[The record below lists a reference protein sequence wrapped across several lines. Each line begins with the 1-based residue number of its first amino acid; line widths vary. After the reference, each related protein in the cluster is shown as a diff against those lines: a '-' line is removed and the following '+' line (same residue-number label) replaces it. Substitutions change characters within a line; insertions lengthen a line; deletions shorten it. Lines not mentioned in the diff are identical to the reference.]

1 MMVEE
6 TGLRRAL
13 PFLALLAL
21 AHLSLAIWYAQV
33 TPYRT
38 AGVLFSQKNLET
50 GLPQAVPDVG
60 APDERQ
66 HANYIAH
73 MREGK
78 GFPVLVWQIPN
89 PEDPEKPLR
98 NPELGETYQSHQPPL
113 YYLLAQGW
121 STLVGADPTGPTGTR
136 IRWLNGLIG
145 AGTVVGVFF
154 ACFWGTGRAGVSL
167 AAAAFAALLPMN
179 VALSGAISND
189 PLLFLFCTWFLAIG
203 ALVLRHGLEWK
214 YVVWLG
220 VLLGLASLTKTT
232 AISLFAVFAF
242 LAFARRG
249 DEESIVR
256 VGAAFMLGIA
266 IVAFWWLRNN
276 QLYGDPLAMTA
287 FNEAFV
293 GSPQAF
299 AFIHVYGMG
308 GYLLNWVG
316 GWTAQ
321 SFWGVFGYMDIFLKP
336 HGLYWML
343 GALTILGLLGFLW
356 RSARGFVGS
365 EKLFHLMN
373 GVFLVVVVLL
383 FLRFNLQYFQG
394 QARYIFPAI
403 APISIGLALGWTAL
417 AKDKAKWVGVG
428 IVSLLMALNLYILS
442 SLPEQF
448 KARTTTSPAT
458 QASPDV

>member
-1 MMVEE
+1 MIADVS
-6 TGLRRAL
+6 GLRRAL
-13 PFLALLAL
+13 PIVLLLAL
-21 AHLSLAIWYAQV
+21 AHLALAIWYAQV

-38 AGVLFSQKNLET
+38 AGVLLRQNNPDT

-73 MREGK
+73 LRAGK
-78 GFPVLVWQIPN
+78 GFPILVWQIPN
-89 PEDPEKPLR
+89 PDDPSKPLR

-121 STLVGADPTGPTGTR
+121 SALTGADPTAPSGIR

-145 AGTVVGVFF
+145 AGTVLGVFF
-154 ACFWGTGRAGVSL
+154 ACVWGTGRAGVAL

-189 PLLFLFCTWFLAIG
+189 PLLFMICTWFLAVG
-203 ALVLRHGLEWK
+203 ALVLQHGLEWK
-214 YVVWLG
+214 YVVALG

-232 AISLFAVFAF
+232 AISLFAVLGY
-242 LAFARRG
+242 LAFARRK
-249 DEESIVR
+249 DEEAIVR

-276 QLYGDPLAMTA
+276 GLYGDPLALTA

-299 AFIHVYGMG
+299 AFVHNFGLRN
-308 GYLLNWVG
+308 YLIQWVG

-321 SFWGVFGYMDIFLKP
+321 SFWGVFGYMDIFLRP
-336 HGLYWML
+336 ASIYWLSGGLLLL
-343 GALTILGLLGFLW
+343 GFLGFLW
-356 RSARGFVGS
+356 RSLQGFAKV
-365 EKLFHLMN
+365 ERNFHLMN
-373 GVFLVVVVLL
+373 AVFLAVVVLL

-403 APISIGLALGWTAL
+403 APIAIGFAIGWTKL
-417 AKDKAKWVGVG
+417 TLDKAKWVGVG
-428 IVSLLMALNLYILS
+428 TVAALLALNLYVLS
-442 SLPEQF
+442 SLPAQF
-448 KARTTTSPAT
+448 KARTDMSRAGQQNTNG
-458 QASPDV
+458 